1 MVVLPSCP
9 HRLVEKPILF
19 PITSH
24 FKRLKSGSIT
34 VAGLSPLHQSSILT
48 FFCMQAEKGN
58 RTLEEGHSPHV
69 FLIHLTSVWLGY
81 PCCCSAGIGSKG
93 EEGSLA
99 DSCLQNLGYSSNSKG
114 SCQIMF
120 LIGSKLP
127 VG

>member
-9 HRLVEKPILF
+9 HRLVKEPILF
-19 PITSH
+19 PISSH

-34 VAGLSPLHQSSILT
+34 VAGLFPLHQSSIST

-58 RTLEEGHSPHV
+58 RTLEGEGHSTHV
-69 FLIHLTSVWLGY
+69 FLFPLTSFWLGY

-99 DSCLQNLGYSSNSKG
+99 DSCLQPLATALTARAAARL
-114 SCQIMF
+114 F
-120 LIGSKLP
+120 LIGSKLA
-127 VG
+127 GG